1 MKKLT
6 ICIIMILFIIII
18 CRNAYAANTNYATS
32 DRYIINEDYRYIY
45 QIDSNTPVTNF
56 YSNIVVHS
64 SISNHIYDT
73 SGNKKADS
81 QTLATG
87 DLLMF
92 KNREKYTISVSKDL
106 NGDGNVSISD
116 MALLQSKVLNPL
128 LEMSI
133 ESFLAADANL
143 DDKITVSDIAFMQN
157 YILNK

>member
-1 MKKLT
+1 MKKIS
-6 ICIIMILFIIII
+6 ICIIMMIFIIII
-18 CRNAYAANTNYATS
+18 CKSVYASNNNYATS
-32 DRYIINEDYRYIY
+32 NKYLINEDYRYIY
-45 QIDSNTPVTNF
+45 QIDSYTPVTNF

-64 SISNHIYDT
+64 SISNHVYDT
-73 SGNKKADS
+73 SGNKKEDN
-81 QTLATG
+81 QNLATG

-128 LEMSI
+128 LDMSI

-143 DDKITVSDIAFMQN
+143 DDKITISDMAFMQN